1 MPSQSRLVAPAL
13 VPALVATLAVALPGP
28 RASAATDCL
37 AAPSEEAPE
46 GSRWFYRTDR
56 ATQRKCWYLTQNGR
70 KVATAPRVRARAAV
84 ARAAVTTATVGDG
97 QTAAPAAAASAPGSA
112 DALTRRECDIELD
125 VLNYRK
131 MLAGIF
137 PTEAQGGGVDPQAG
151 ELAAKQCQKPGS

>member
-37 AAPSEEAPE
+37 AAPSAEAPE
-46 GSRWFYRTDR
+46 GSHWFYRTDR
-56 ATQRKCWYLTQNGR
+56 ETQRKCWYLTQNGR
-70 KVATAPRVRARAAV
+70 KVATAQRVR

-97 QTAAPAAAASAPGSA
+97 QSAAPAAAASATGSA

-137 PTEAQGGGVDPQAG
+137 PTEAQGGGVDAEAG